1 MPTSNQ
7 ALILKKGVLTEDE
20 VRPTSSGHR
29 SGSQCSVPTVV
40 STLLLDP
47 DCVYDATCHRACC
60 MHAPRFRKESPQK
73 PDAPSG
79 IAARGAVDPQIDN
92 IDWIAPSLH
101 MRSDNIDRIAPSLHM
116 HGDNIDRIAPSLH
129 MRSDNIDRI
138 APSLH
143 MRSDTPPSIPNAAVF
158 SFRNNANVSQSKIKN
173 G

>member
-1 MPTSNQ
+1 
-7 ALILKKGVLTEDE
+7 
-20 VRPTSSGHR
+20 
-29 SGSQCSVPTVV
+29 
-40 STLLLDP
+40 
-47 DCVYDATCHRACC
+47 
-60 MHAPRFRKESPQK
+60 MHAPRSRKESPQK

-101 MRSDNIDRIAPSLHM
+101 MRSDNIDRIVPSLHM

-129 MRSDNIDRI
+129 MRSDNIDQI

-173 G
+173 GAVPNTDSTQRSGAKYPVRSPRYPVIATRC